1 MPLFYWTLIEY
12 GEFYISGKSTNT
24 KTMGVINE
32 LVEQAMQTGYLTLEA
47 EDQLRKLV
55 QTTKYDAQD
64 FHAFVN
70 LQLAAQE
77 GRVRQESRDKLN
89 LD

>member
-1 MPLFYWTLIEY
+1 
-12 GEFYISGKSTNT
+12 
-24 KTMGVINE
+24 MGVINE

-47 EDQLRKLV
+47 EEKLRKLV
-55 QTTKYDAQD
+55 QTTKYDSQD